1 MQNNEQT
8 KTIDFY
14 TNTVPEPSQTIPKLP
29 IGRIVEL
36 FGNYDDYASNRPN
49 SIQFNVQIDVWVKT
63 LDDVNKY
70 YFVLDEI
77 MRDEFWECV
86 YTEQTDDPD
95 LQGSKRIIKRY
106 IKTMYLH

>member
-1 MQNNEQT
+1 M
-8 KTIDFY
+8 
-14 TNTVPEPSQTIPKLP
+14 
-29 IGRIVEL
+29 

-49 SIQFNVQIDVWVKT
+49 SILFNVQVDVWVKT

-70 YFVLDEI
+70 YFLIDDV

-86 YTEQTDDPD
+86 YTEQTDDSD

>member
-1 MQNNEQT
+1 M
-8 KTIDFY
+8 
-14 TNTVPEPSQTIPKLP
+14 
-29 IGRIVEL
+29 

-49 SIQFNVQIDVWVKT
+49 SIQFNVQVDVWVKT

-70 YFVLDEI
+70 YFLLDEI

-86 YTEQTDDPD
+86 YTEQTDDSD